1 MMAHAVIPNSCLF
14 TRICWAKSGIIAPMH
29 EFSICHA
36 LVEKVLEEAARLEPP
51 ALRVCKTGV
60 ACGSLRQI
68 VPEYLQTA
76 YTALTKGTIAE
87 DSLLEIREIPAAGRC
102 GCCGWQGELP
112 NNVFA
117 CPACAA
123 PIADMCAG
131 QELYLENI
139 ELEQDDETGN

>member
-1 MMAHAVIPNSCLF
+1 MAHAVIPNSCLF
-14 TRICWAKSGIIAPMH
+14 AHICAAKSGRIASMH

-36 LVEKVLEEAARLEPP
+36 LVEKVLAEAARLEPP

-68 VPEYLQTA
+68 VPDYLQTA
-76 YTALTKGTIAE
+76 YEALTKGTIAE
-87 DSLLEIREIPAAGRC
+87 GSVLEIREILAAGRC
-102 GCCGWQGELP
+102 GACGWQGALA

-123 PIADMCAG
+123 PIADLSAG
-131 QELYLENI
+131 QELYLETI
-139 ELEQDDETGN
+139 ELEQDDTTGD